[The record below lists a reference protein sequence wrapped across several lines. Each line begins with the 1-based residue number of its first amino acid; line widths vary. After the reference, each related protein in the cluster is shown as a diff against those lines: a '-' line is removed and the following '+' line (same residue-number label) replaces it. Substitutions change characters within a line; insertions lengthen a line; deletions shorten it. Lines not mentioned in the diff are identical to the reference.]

1 MGSLFRKRWVRVLAV
16 VLGILGVLVVAL
28 SLVLDGVLTRKA
40 QAEAASLSTRLG
52 RPVTLTSVSTR
63 FLGGLGATVSGLEV
77 GPAAG
82 EEAPLAAVQRL
93 SVRVAALQAL
103 FSLGK
108 DIEVR
113 SVEVTTPVVTVI
125 RFADGTTNVER
136 LMDRLEQQQ
145 PSAPAEASK
154 PTDLSAVRVNHAAV
168 TDGRIR
174 LLDRSSP
181 TGRELAI
188 SDIDLTADDLR
199 AGSSLDVSLKAAVL
213 ATQQNLSLQ
222 LHTAPLPASFVPT
235 PEKLVLHIAPVDIA
249 PLGPFLPRDFRLEAG
264 RLDADWSAELGAAVP
279 GGKGPTQA
287 KGGIHAKGLRFMGTG
302 TAPIDVVLD
311 TDLTGDAGRG
321 DLDIRTLTL
330 SAGNAALT
338 GHGRLTGL
346 ASDTPKVDGFELQGR
361 DVDLAMLGRSLPML
375 AKAVGGRIAGPLSL
389 SAHGSGATLD
399 LSLDAT
405 RAQVAIPHQ
414 LTKAA
419 GMPMQLVAKLSA
431 AGRSTTHFDGSV
443 DLSGTDLRPG
453 GLLNKPPSKPMS
465 LAARGSLQ
473 RGNTTRLKIDA
484 WSLKVL
490 GDAVDG
496 TASVDL
502 QGTGK
507 KATTTFAVAARSAH
521 LDADALLL
529 SSETSATP
537 VASPGKSSVTVPLD
551 PHRYDG
557 MKGTVSAQIQSLTF
571 HAVPWRNVVLDL
583 SMQDDAVTVKT
594 LSLDVAGGQL
604 RADGTTARLGPAA
617 IPFDL
622 KLSARGLD
630 LAQALTFAGKGKP
643 LSGTFDGNLALAGQ
657 GTTPGAL
664 EKTLKGTVKGSLK
677 NGALEGTD
685 LLSAVAGPLARA
697 LPLASGKVPALKKT
711 SLGPLLGV
719 SLTVDKGVAR
729 LDKPV
734 EVKTPDAT
742 LSLGGGIS
750 LAGNLELGGTVGLT
764 PRTIQAL
771 TNGRLKPSEDIPVAV
786 QLTGPA
792 WSPHLASLDIQ
803 PAVVSLAKLGGASAL
818 QSLLGGN
825 KPASPGSAQ
834 PQQGDSAKTEQER
847 MQQQAAEEVKK
858 RLEGL
863 FGK

>member
-1 MGSLFRKRWVRVLAV
+1 MASLFRKRWVRVLALV
-16 VLGILGVLVVAL
+16 LGVLLVLGVVL
-28 SLVLDGVLTRKA
+28 TLVLDGVLTRKA
-40 QAEAASLSTRLG
+40 QDQAAVLSTRLG
-52 RPVTLTSVSTR
+52 RPVTLGSVSTR
-63 FLGGLGATVSGLEV
+63 LLGGLGATVSGLEV

-82 EEAPLAAVQRL
+82 EEAPLAQVQRL
-93 SVRVAALQAL
+93 SVRVAGLQAL

-113 SVEVTTPVVTVI
+113 SVEVTAPVLTVI

-136 LMDRLEQQQ
+136 LMDRLEQQK
-145 PSAPAEASK
+145 PAPPETST

-174 LLDRSSP
+174 LLDRSSRP
-181 TGRELAI
+181 GSELSI
-188 SDIDLTADDLR
+188 SDIDLTAEDLR
-199 AGSSLDVSLKAAVL
+199 AGRSLEVTLKAAVL
-213 ATQQNLSLQ
+213 ATQQNLALQ
-222 LHTAPLPASFVPT
+222 LHTAPLPSSLVPT
-235 PEKLVLHIAPVDIA
+235 PEKVVLHVAPVDIA
-249 PLGPFLPRDFRLEAG
+249 PLGPFLPRDLRLEAG

-279 GGKGPTQA
+279 GGTGPTQA
-287 KGGIHAKGLRFMGTG
+287 KGGIHARGLRFANTG
-302 TAPIDVVLD
+302 SSPIDVLLE
-311 TDLTGDAGRG
+311 TDLSADADRG
-321 DLDIRTLTL
+321 NLDIRTLTL
-330 SAGNAALT
+330 TAGNAGLT
-338 GHGRLTGL
+338 GHGRITGL
-346 ASDTPKVDGFELQGR
+346 ASDEPKVDGFELQGR
-361 DVDLAMLGRSLPML
+361 DLDLAALGRSLPML
-375 AKAVGGRIAGPLSL
+375 ARAVGGRIAGPLSL
-389 SAHGSGATLD
+389 SARGSGTTLD
-399 LSLDAT
+399 VSLDAT

-414 LTKAA
+414 LAKAA
-419 GMPMQLVAKLSA
+419 GAPMQLVARLSG
-431 AGRSTTHFDGSV
+431 AGRSTYRFDASV

-453 GLLNKPPSKPMS
+453 GLLNKPPGKPMS

-473 RGNTTRLKIDA
+473 RGTVTRLKVDA
-484 WSLKVL
+484 WSLRVL

-502 QGTGK
+502 QGAGK
-507 KATTTFAVAARSAH
+507 KSTTTFAVAARSAH
-521 LDADALLL
+521 LDADALLIPGEA
-529 SSETSATP
+529 SSTP
-537 VASPGKSSVTVPLD
+537 TGTPAKSSAAAKLD

-557 MKGTVSAQIQSLTF
+557 MKGTVSAQVQSLLF

-583 SMQDDAVTVKT
+583 AMQDDAVTIKT
-594 LSLDVAGGQL
+594 LSLDAAGGQL

-622 KLSARGLD
+622 KLSARALE

-657 GTTPGAL
+657 GTTLGAL
-664 EKTLKGTVKGSLK
+664 EKTLKGTVKGTLK

-685 LLSAVAGPLARA
+685 LVSAVAGPLARA

-711 SLGPLLGV
+711 SLGDLLAV

-729 LDKPV
+729 LDKPL

-742 LSLGGGIS
+742 LSLAGGIALS
-750 LAGNLELGGTVGLT
+750 GSLELGGTVGLT
-764 PRTIQAL
+764 PHTIQAL
-771 TNGRLKPSEDIPVAV
+771 TGGRLKPTEDIPVGV

-792 WSPHLASLDIQ
+792 WSPHIASLNIQ
-803 PAVVSLAKLGGASAL
+803 PAVLALTKLAGASAL
-818 QSLLGGN
+818 QSFLRGSTSAA
-825 KPASPGSAQ
+825 PESAQ
-834 PQQGDSAKTEQER
+834 PHPGDSTKTDSEQ

>member
-1 MGSLFRKRWVRVLAV
+1 MTSLFRKRWVRVLALV
-16 VLGILGVLVVAL
+16 LGVLLVLGVVL
-28 SLVLDGVLTRKA
+28 TFVLDGVLTRKA
-40 QAEAASLSTRLG
+40 QDQAAALSTRLG
-52 RPVTLTSVSTR
+52 RPVTLGSVSTHL
-63 FLGGLGATVSGLEV
+63 LGGLGATVSGLEI

-82 EEAPLAAVQRL
+82 EEAPLAQVQRV

-113 SVEVTTPVVTVI
+113 SVEVTAPVLTVI

-136 LMDRLEQQQ
+136 LMDRLERQ
-145 PSAPAEASK
+145 K
-154 PTDLSAVRVNHAAV
+154 PTPPVETPADFSAVRVNHAAV

-174 LLDRSSP
+174 LLDRSSGP
-181 TGRELAI
+181 GSELSI
-188 SDIDLTADDLR
+188 SDVDLTADDLR
-199 AGSSLDVSLKAAVL
+199 AGRSLEVTLKAAVL
-213 ATQQNLSLQ
+213 ATQQNLALQ
-222 LHTAPLPASFVPT
+222 LHTAPLPSSLVPT
-235 PEKLVLHIAPVDIA
+235 PEKVVLHIAPVDIA
-249 PLGPFLPRDFRLEAG
+249 PLGPFLPRDLRLEAG

-279 GGKGPTQA
+279 GGTGPTQA
-287 KGGIHAKGLRFMGTG
+287 KGGIHARGLRFANTG
-302 TAPIDVVLD
+302 STPIDVLLD
-311 TDLTGDAGRG
+311 TDLSGDADRG
-321 DLDIRTLTL
+321 NLDIRTLTL
-330 SAGNAALT
+330 TAGNATLT
-338 GHGRLTGL
+338 GHGRITGL
-346 ASDTPKVDGFELQGR
+346 ASDEPKIEGFEVLGR
-361 DVDLAMLGRSLPML
+361 DLDLAVLGRSVPML
-375 AKAVGGRIAGPLSL
+375 ARAVGGRIAGPLSL
-389 SAHGSGATLD
+389 SAHGSGTSLD
-399 LSLDAT
+399 VALDAT

-414 LTKAA
+414 LAKATGA
-419 GMPMQLVAKLSA
+419 PMQLVARLSG
-431 AGRSTTHFDGSV
+431 AGRSTYRFDGSV
-443 DLSGTDLRPG
+443 DLSGADLRPG
-453 GLLNKPPSKPMS
+453 RLLNKPPGKPMS

-473 RGNTTRLKIDA
+473 RGPATRLQISA

-496 TASVDL
+496 TATVEL

-507 KATTTFAVAARSAH
+507 RATTTFAVAARSAH

-529 SSETSATP
+529 PGEAASTP
-537 VASPGKSSVTVPLD
+537 TVTPGKSSAAAQLD

-557 MKGTVSAQIQSLTF
+557 MKGTVSAQVQSLLF

-583 SMQDDAVTVKT
+583 AMQDDAVTIKT
-594 LSLDVAGGQL
+594 LSLDVVGGQL

-617 IPFDL
+617 LPFDL

-657 GTTPGAL
+657 GTTLGAL
-664 EKTLKGTVKGSLK
+664 EKTLKGTVKGTLK

-685 LLSAVAGPLARA
+685 LVTAVAGPLARA
-697 LPLASGKVPALKKT
+697 LPLASGKVPALKRT
-711 SLGPLLGV
+711 SLGDVLPV

-734 EVKTPDAT
+734 EVKTPEAT
-742 LSLGGGIS
+742 LSLAGGIALS
-750 LAGNLELGGTVGLT
+750 GNLELGGTVGLT
-764 PRTIQAL
+764 PRTVQAL
-771 TNGRLKPSEDIPVAV
+771 TGGKLKPSEDIPVGV

-792 WSPHLASLDIQ
+792 WSPHIASVNIQ
-803 PAVVSLAKLGGASAL
+803 PAVLMLAKLGGASAL
-818 QSLLGGN
+818 QSFLGGS
-825 KPASPGSAQ
+825 KSPAPGSAQ
-834 PQQGDSAKTEQER
+834 PQQGDSTQTESER